1 MAFRVRITREAE
13 LDMTET
19 FNWRSENISPEAAA
33 QWYNG
38 IIEAA
43 FSLEEMP
50 GRCGLAP
57 ENEHFEE
64 EIRQLLHGK
73 RGSQYRILFN
83 ISGENVWILHVLHSS
98 HDTLR
103 P

>member
-1 MAFRVRITREAE
+1 MAFNVRITREAE

-19 FNWRSENISPEAAA
+19 FNWRSENISVEAAA

-38 IIEAA
+38 VMDKIH
-43 FSLEEMP
+43 SLEEMP
-50 GRCGLAP
+50 RRCGLAP
-57 ENEHFEE
+57 ENEHFED
-64 EIRQLLHGK
+64 EIRQLLYGK
-73 RGSQYRILFN
+73 RGSQYRILFS
-83 ISGENVWILHVLHSS
+83 ISGETVWVLHVLHSS